1 MPNTNNF
8 ILRTTIFTIVFFLTQ
23 YCISQE
29 QQAKLMFWNFENLFN
44 PSNDISPG
52 DDPYTPKG
60 ENHWT
65 KAKLNQKLQRLAKT
79 IISVGEGNLP
89 WAIGFCE
96 VEDDSVI
103 NKLIRFTPLSL
114 GKFRSVHYES
124 KDPRGIDVGLIYR
137 ADQLDLLS
145 ACPLKITDNSSNGKI
160 YREILFCLFDYREKA
175 KLILLINHWPSRYGG
190 REASEHGRI
199 KCAERLNTIAD
210 SLAREWPEA
219 IILAMGDF
227 NDEPNDYSIETI
239 LGATGYNSEE
249 PGRWINLLKDYSENS
264 KIGTIKHQAHW
275 STFDQILVFN
285 RNPNVINRH
294 LTIKER
300 SGAIFSA
307 SFLLVKDQTWGGLKP
322 FRTYQGPTYLGG
334 FSDHLPVYITLI
346 SD

>member
-1 MPNTNNF
+1 M
-8 ILRTTIFTIVFFLTQ
+8 
-23 YCISQE
+23 SQE
-29 QQAKLMFWNFENLFN
+29 RQGRLMFWNFENLFN
-44 PSNDISPG
+44 PSDDIKPG

-65 KAKLNQKLQRLAKT
+65 KAKLNQKLQKLAKT
-79 IISVGEGNLP
+79 IIALGEGEYP

-114 GKFRSVHYES
+114 GKLKSVHYES

-145 ACPLKITDNSSNGKI
+145 ACPIEITDNGSNGKI
-160 YREILFCLFDYREKA
+160 YREILFCLFDYREKD

-199 KCAERLNTIAD
+199 KCAERLNLIAD
-210 SLAREWPEA
+210 SLIREWPEA
-219 IILAMGDF
+219 LIIAMGDF
-227 NDEPNDYSIETI
+227 NDEPNDYSIKTV
-239 LGATGYNSEE
+239 LSATGDNSKK
-249 PGRWINLLKDYSENS
+249 PGKWINLLQDYSENS

-275 STFDQILVFN
+275 STFDQIFVYNCNL
-285 RNPNVINRH
+285 INRH
-294 LTIKER
+294 LKIKER

-307 SFLLVKDQTWGGLKP
+307 SFLLVQDQTWGGLKP

-334 FSDHLPVYITLI
+334 FSDHLPVYITLET
-346 SD
+346 D